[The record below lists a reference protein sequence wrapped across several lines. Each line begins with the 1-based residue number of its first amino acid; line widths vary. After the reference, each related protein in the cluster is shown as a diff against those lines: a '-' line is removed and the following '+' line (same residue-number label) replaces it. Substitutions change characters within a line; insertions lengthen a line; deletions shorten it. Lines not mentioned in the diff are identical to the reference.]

1 MSEEMKE
8 IKFRAWDKK
17 KKKMFYLD
25 GIIHLH
31 LGLIAWT
38 FSSPDEVYVCGGKRD
53 NGILMQYTGLK
64 DKNGKEI
71 YEGDIVKNHWYD
83 ANGKFIGGLWVVK
96 YGMHSIEGQDYY
108 SNSGEGFYF
117 DAQSGIDDDTYNI
130 ANLPSD
136 KRGIEIVGNIFEN
149 SELME
154 GK

>member
-1 MSEEMKE
+1 MGEEMTE

-71 YEGDIVKNHWYD
+71 YEGDIVKYREYSSNEKSELCKIEWFEGYEGDGFKMTGFVSPAYD
-83 ANGKFIGGLWVVK
+83 YPTDV
-96 YGMHSIEGQDYY
+96 
-108 SNSGEGFYF
+108 
-117 DAQSGIDDDTYNI
+117 
-130 ANLPSD
+130 
-136 KRGIEIVGNIFEN
+136 EIIGNIYEN
-149 SELME
+149 PELMKE
-154 GK
+154 KK